1 MNHARPRKPPPS
13 AGAALFLT
21 LLWPGAGHAY
31 FGRPQTGAKFAIP
44 FAVVVAPVLLI
55 ALGGIR
61 GLAAAFLVPG
71 NALLLTIAIVVA
83 TGIWIAALT
92 DIYRTTRRT
101 RRVAPGRATAVLI
114 AIVGLVGSYA
124 AFSAWSLYDAT
135 NRVFQPGLGTV
146 SSPGPDRPRPSA
158 DVGGI
163 PTPAPSVP
171 SADERMNVLLIGADS
186 GLGYEHALTD
196 TIMVVSVDPTTKSVA
211 MISVPRDTARFP
223 LYSGGTYDAKINS
236 LVTVADAD
244 PERFPDG
251 GLGTLSRA
259 VGHLIGAPIHYV
271 AYINLSGFR
280 DLVDAVGGVD
290 VNVDRAL
297 NDRGYQF
304 PDGKIGFR
312 MAAGPQHLD
321 GRLALA
327 FVRSRN
333 SPGENDFTRS
343 RRQQQFLVA
352 LRDKLTSPAML
363 PRLPAILDAGAGL
376 VTTNFPPERI
386 GELIDLAGEIPAENI
401 TGVVLGPPYA
411 KRPTTAGEYILVP
424 DLNKMAE
431 WSVELF
437 GPSSRY
443 AGG

>member
-1 MNHARPRKPPPS
+1 
-13 AGAALFLT
+13 
-21 LLWPGAGHAY
+21 
-31 FGRPQTGAKFAIP
+31 
-44 FAVVVAPVLLI
+44 
-55 ALGGIR
+55 
-61 GLAAAFLVPG
+61 
-71 NALLLTIAIVVA
+71 
-83 TGIWIAALT
+83 
-92 DIYRTTRRT
+92 
-101 RRVAPGRATAVLI
+101 
-114 AIVGLVGSYA
+114 
-124 AFSAWSLYDAT
+124 
-135 NRVFQPGLGTV
+135 
-146 SSPGPDRPRPSA
+146 
-158 DVGGI
+158 
-163 PTPAPSVP
+163 
-171 SADERMNVLLIGADS
+171 MNVLLIGADS